1 MDDIFNLR
9 CQNEPQVVIKDLIE
23 QTSRQAAEIYRVNL
37 LIEAV
42 LTPLEATHL
51 LKIMA
56 ARPVE
61 ISRDFYME
69 DVEEKLI
76 KKLKII
82 QDSEIKKAKKA
93 KKVKVEKEAMLPL

>member
-1 MDDIFNLR
+1 MDDVFETR
-9 CQNEPQVVIKDLIE
+9 CKNDAAGVIKDLVG

-42 LTPLEATHL
+42 LTPAEATHL

-82 QDSEIKKAKKA
+82 QDSEIKKKAKKA
-93 KKVKVEKEAMLPL
+93 KVVKEEMLPL